1 MRAIRARRIGKIRL
15 SSYFVLTVGDER
27 KRPFDSA
34 KDLVYL
40 VINELGEVSFF
51 Y

>member
-15 SSYFVLTVGDER
+15 SSYFVLTVGDE
-27 KRPFDSA
+27 KSPFDSA